1 MKEYCP
7 FCDEIGD
14 VTEKVER
21 EEIIVKKETIEI
33 LAKLLICKK
42 CKNDFSTLKLE
53 EENLYQAYRIYRDRN
68 NLLSPEE
75 MTEIRKKYDLGVRQL
90 ARLLGWSPSTI
101 SQYESGRLPEQ
112 AHNELLTLLDNP
124 LNMMDVFHKKRDRLD
139 DKDRQQI
146 ARSIYSIA
154 HDDGALF
161 AYDCDRLSITR
172 FNYEPD
178 FRSGNQKFD
187 LNKFMNL
194 ITLFVSN
201 MGGVSK
207 TKLNKLPFY
216 ADFLHYKLYGT
227 PITGMRYLKLEYG
240 PVPSEYE
247 KIFGLLRGAHKVEC
261 RERFKGDSS
270 WEEYYTDL
278 KSDTNIFS
286 KNELDVIM
294 YVISKFK
301 DFNATQI
308 MEFSH
313 REIGYIETPDK
324 DFISYKYASSL
335 QLDMPDDKSKT

>member
-1 MKEYCP
+1 
-7 FCDEIGD
+7 
-14 VTEKVER
+14 
-21 EEIIVKKETIEI
+21 
-33 LAKLLICKK
+33 
-42 CKNDFSTLKLE
+42 
-53 EENLYQAYRIYRDRN
+53 
-68 NLLSPEE
+68 
-75 MTEIRKKYDLGVRQL
+75 
-90 ARLLGWSPSTI
+90 
-101 SQYESGRLPEQ
+101 
-112 AHNELLTLLDNP
+112 
-124 LNMMDVFHKKRDRLD
+124 
-139 DKDRQQI
+139 
-146 ARSIYSIA
+146 
-154 HDDGALF
+154 
-161 AYDCDRLSITR
+161 
-172 FNYEPD
+172 
-178 FRSGNQKFD
+178 
-187 LNKFMNL
+187 MNL